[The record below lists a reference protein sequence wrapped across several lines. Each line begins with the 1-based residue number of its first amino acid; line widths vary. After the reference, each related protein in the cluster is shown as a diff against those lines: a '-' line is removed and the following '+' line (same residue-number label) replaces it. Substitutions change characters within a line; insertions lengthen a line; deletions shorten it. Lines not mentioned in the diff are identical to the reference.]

1 MKGNQLVAELRRL
14 AKDETRTISNLLQ
27 RAAKH
32 RKMRNA
38 LIVTANRA
46 EAGEVDLSKGLRHA
60 LRQNEKEMSAINRK
74 RNDLRIQLQAVE
86 IKRRD
91 LEQKV
96 ASSSNSSLTANATE
110 NTGSAE

>member
-1 MKGNQLVAELRRL
+1 
-14 AKDETRTISNLLQ
+14 
-27 RAAKH
+27 
-32 RKMRNA
+32 
-38 LIVTANRA
+38 
-46 EAGEVDLSKGLRHA
+46 
-60 LRQNEKEMSAINRK
+60 MSAINRK